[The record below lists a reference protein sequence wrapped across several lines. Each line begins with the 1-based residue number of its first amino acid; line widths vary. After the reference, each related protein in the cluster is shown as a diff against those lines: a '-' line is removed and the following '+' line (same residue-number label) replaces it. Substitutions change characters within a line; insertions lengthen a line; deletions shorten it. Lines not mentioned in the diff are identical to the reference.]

1 MTSATAAVAT
11 TPATAWKREGRGE
24 ERERR
29 RHAIGRKPRGRAR
42 VRRRERLRKEN
53 VSRLSSTLARP
64 DRGRVRP
71 GSGPRALARDANTAA
86 GGGVGSR
93 YRVELELRVDRD
105 SRASAPARGT
115 AQRVRSAMRY
125 GAWENKPRPASWKT
139 ESHAAPVSTA
149 WERSRA
155 DPTPRP
161 TATASMKTRAR
172 RADAAGA
179 IAGASADGNPERGP
193 AVRQVDIRVAGLFG
207 ERGTHLLLHADGVD
221 GGGGLGDHR
230 GAAASGLAG
239 ASRDAG
245 GERNLAGLSED
256 GHGFRCVR

>member
-1 MTSATAAVAT
+1 MSDGVTRS
-11 TPATAWKREGRGE
+11 GGSRGV
-24 ERERR
+24 ERESD
-29 RHAIGRKPRGRAR
+29 AAS
-42 VRRRERLRKEN
+42 ERLRKEN

-71 GSGPRALARDANTAA
+71 GSAPRALRET
-86 GGGVGSR
+86 R
-93 YRVELELRVDRD
+93 TPP
-105 SRASAPARGT
+105 RASGWGAGIASSSNSAATATRARRRR
-115 AQRVRSAMRY
+115 RVGPRERARSAMRY